1 MVFVGSGGG
10 AHGTRCHAAI
20 AVGVAPQRV
29 LLLDTAGGFEVV
41 AGLKRAEIDL
51 LAVTRIFLSHRH
63 SDHLL
68 GLEPLLLHIGLD
80 AMWSRRRAG
89 EVRIFGEPRV
99 LAAAQAILDAV
110 ASSAPQLIADAGGQ
124 VVWVPVA
131 AQRTVAAWPD
141 VALTPFAA
149 DHVPDD
155 GTSLGCSVD
164 LDGALFGPGVRET
177 PYRLAYSAD
186 SRPAAALVCAAA
198 GADVLIHEAGGLD
211 AHQAQVS
218 RAGHSTAGE
227 AGRQATAAGAGRLFL
242 FHVPNDGL
250 VPDLLREARGAFS
263 GPVEVAEDGQAHSL
277 LQPVQPAVPRAR
289 DAAAP
294 VVRTGRRRTPVRA
307 SEASP
312 PSPSPAG

>member
-124 VVWVPVA
+124 VVWV
-131 AQRTVAAWPD
+131 
-141 VALTPFAA
+141 PFAA

>member
-80 AMWSRRRAG
+80 AMWSHRRVG
-89 EVRIFGEPRV
+89 EVRVYGEARV
-99 LAAAQAILDAV
+99 LAAARAILDAV
-110 ASSAPQLIADAGGQ
+110 ASSAPQLIAAAGGR
-124 VVWVPVA
+124 VVWEPVTA
-131 AQRTVAAWPD
+131 EQTVAAWPE
-141 VALTPFAA
+141 VSLTPFAT

-155 GTSLGCSVD
+155 GTNLGCTVD
-164 LDGALFGPGVRET
+164 LDAALFRPGTRET
-177 PYRLAYSAD
+177 PYRLTYSAD
-186 SRPAAALVCAAA
+186 TRPAAALVRAAA

-211 AHQAQVS
+211 AQRPQVW

-242 FHVPNDGL
+242 FLVPTDGA
-250 VPDLLREARGAFS
+250 VPDLLREARGAFA
-263 GPVEVAEDGQAHSL
+263 GPVEVAEDGQAHTL
-277 LQPVQPAVPRAR
+277 HQLAVPRAP
-289 DAAAP
+289 AVAP
-294 VVRTGRRRTPVRA
+294 PAPGAGPRRAPLRA
-307 SEASP
+307 SAASP
-312 PSPSPAG
+312 PSPPPAG